1 MKWTSVALAFCGV
14 LAVLCLAEACN
25 EAICAS
31 RVSKCMLIKCCECN
45 MSDKKNCTCCRDCQ
59 VCLADLYTECCSCVG
74 LCPPPDPNMDLYK
87 TSSIERLGDP
97 IPDLFNVLTEI
108 PDFQQ
113 RWVTYTYPRHQP
125 EETLLTNVSKDLKY
139 TFTIGYDEKR
149 TAAKSDEDENKNCT
163 VAFFSQCMSI
173 HKCKASCKSMGAAKY
188 RWFHEYGC
196 CQCVGD
202 VCFNYGLPE
211 PHCLKCPPPDEIVES
226 ELTIEYAESGVK
238 VSANEEVKVAVD
250 GL

>member
-1 MKWTSVALAFCGV
+1 MLMIMLKAALSPTHSLTLVSLVHSGTSFFSFAG
-14 LAVLCLAEACN
+14 E
-25 EAICAS
+25 
-31 RVSKCMLIKCCECN
+31 
-45 MSDKKNCTCCRDCQ
+45 
-59 VCLADLYTECCSCVG
+59 
-74 LCPPPDPNMDLYK
+74 
-87 TSSIERLGDP
+87 
-97 IPDLFNVLTEI
+97 
-108 PDFQQ
+108 
-113 RWVTYTYPRHQP
+113 
-125 EETLLTNVSKDLKY
+125 
-139 TFTIGYDEKR
+139 DEKR